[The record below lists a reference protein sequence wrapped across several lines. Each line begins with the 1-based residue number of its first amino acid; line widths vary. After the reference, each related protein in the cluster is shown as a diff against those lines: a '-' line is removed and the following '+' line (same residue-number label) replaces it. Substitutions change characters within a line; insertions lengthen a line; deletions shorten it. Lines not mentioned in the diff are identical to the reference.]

1 MARYTGPVCRICRRE
16 GEKLFLKGDRCTA
29 ISAQGNRPKCA
40 VERRGYAP
48 GQHGQGRKK
57 VSQYGI
63 QLRQKQRL
71 RRIYGIGERQFY
83 NYFIKAEKQKGV
95 VGENFLRILERRLDN
110 IVYRLGMTTSRT
122 QARQLVSHG
131 HVRVNGRKVD
141 VPSFLVRVGDQI
153 ELKVKQREAEKNAE
167 KYKNFLA
174 SVSASLEAS
183 RARTVPQWLEVEPEN
198 YRGRVIALP
207 AREEIQIP
215 TVNEQL
221 VVEFYS
227 R

>member
-16 GEKLFLKGDRCTA
+16 GEKLFLKGDRCVA
-29 ISAQGNRPKCA
+29 ISATGNRAKCS

-63 QLRQKQRL
+63 QLRQKQKL
-71 RRIYGIGERQFY
+71 RKIYGIGERQFH
-83 NYFIKAEKQKGV
+83 NYFVKAEKQKGV
-95 VGENFLRILERRLDN
+95 LGENFLRILERRLDN
-110 IVYRLGMTTSRT
+110 IVYRLGFATSRT

-131 HVRVNGRKVD
+131 HIRVNGRKVNI
-141 VPSFLVRVGDQI
+141 PSYLVRIGDEF
-153 ELKVKQREAEKNAE
+153 ELKDKQRVEDKNAE
-167 KYKNFLA
+167 KYKNFKA
-174 SVSASLEAS
+174 TVSANLEAK
-183 RARTVPQWLEVEPEN
+183 ARSAPQWLEIDPATF
-198 YRGRVIALP
+198 RGRVVAFP

-215 TVNEQL
+215 VNEQL
-221 VVEFYS
+221 VVEYYS